1 MARVRAQA
9 LRPDEL
15 ARARVDARFPSGYAK
30 LRRRA
35 YETLM
40 SRPAD
45 ATRSSLRRGAG
56 ARLCAAGLACL
67 FWAPLALAATDG
79 GGAPAATAPHGDG
92 DEALPV
98 RSPAAQAAFEA
109 ALKQL
114 AAGKTAEAAAA
125 LARLGAE
132 APDDE
137 VAPEALFEAAQL
149 YDEQLARPQEAHRL
163 YTLVAQRYPSSRLVR
178 RAENRSAQ
186 IGASL
191 RSGAAPLVRFQEIV
205 RTTTEGSP
213 ERIARLEELIAKEP
227 GFALIDQAL
236 YLLGYARLRA
246 GRPDAGAAFAELR
259 RREPASEW
267 TARADQTEAE
277 GLLRRRRFDAARTIY
292 LRLLQRGGP
301 LWSLVGKEGLERCQ
315 LGRRRQL
322 GAYAAYGFLLLVV
335 LVHALGFLRA
345 QRAKRPLP
353 GLWPPPLEVLY
364 YAPVAGF
371 LIAVSLRIKSGGGE
385 LSTPLLYIALGGVLI
400 AWLSGASAQRRAPQR
415 RAAAIAAVVFGLLWR
430 ALAVLAL
437 TYAVLEGQD
446 LLDLVLET
454 ARNGPDD

>member
-1 MARVRAQA
+1 MQATTPRVQ
-9 LRPDEL
+9 EL
-15 ARARVDARFPSGYAK
+15 K
-30 LRRRA
+30 
-35 YETLM
+35 M

-45 ATRSSLRRGAG
+45 ATRSILRRGA
-56 ARLCAAGLACL
+56 AALLCAACVVCL
-67 FWAPLALAATDG
+67 LQGPLARAATDG
-79 GGAPAATAPHGDG
+79 GAEPTATAESGA
-92 DEALPV
+92 DEDALPS

-149 YDEQLARPQEAHRL
+149 YDEQLSRPEEAHRL
-163 YTLVAQRYPSSRLVR
+163 YALVAQRYPSSRLVR
-178 RAENRSAQ
+178 RAENRSTQ
-186 IGASL
+186 IAASL

-205 RTTTEGSP
+205 RTTAEGSP
-213 ERIARLEELIAKEP
+213 ERIARLEELVAKEP

-236 YLLGYARLRA
+236 YLLGHARLRA
-246 GRPDAGAAFAELR
+246 GRPDAGAAFVELR
-259 RREPASEW
+259 RRAPDSEW
-267 TARADQTEAE
+267 TARADQAEAE
-277 GLLRRRRFDAARTIY
+277 DLLRRRRFDAARTIY
-292 LRLLQRGGP
+292 QRLLQRGGP
-301 LWSLVGKEGLERCQ
+301 LWSLVGQEGLDRCQ
-315 LGRRRQL
+315 LGRHRQL

-335 LVHALGFLRA
+335 LVHAIGFVRA
-345 QRAKRPLP
+345 QRATRPLA

-371 LIAVSLRIKSGGGE
+371 LIAVSLRMKTGGGA
-385 LSTPLLYIALGGVLI
+385 LSPSLLYIALGGVLI
-400 AWLSGASAQRRAPQR
+400 AWLSGASAQRRPQR
-415 RAAAIAAVVFGLLWR
+415 RGAAIAAVVLGLLWR
-430 ALAVLAL
+430 ALAVFAL

-446 LLDLVLET
+446 LLDMVLET